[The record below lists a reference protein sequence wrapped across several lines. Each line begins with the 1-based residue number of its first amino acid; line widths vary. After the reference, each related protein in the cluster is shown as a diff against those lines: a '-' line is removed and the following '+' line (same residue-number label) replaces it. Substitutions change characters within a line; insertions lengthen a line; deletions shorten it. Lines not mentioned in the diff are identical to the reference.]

1 VTDAT
6 DQPIAHVYFEDEPQR
21 QMAAIA
27 RRGTAD
33 CGQHR
38 RAAGPAATSSKVRV
52 MAGTAPKDIASSWR
66 SFHTAQEPKSSA
78 KSKGGRLMVP
88 VISANALLVWF
99 VWGFFMAIGWALG
112 TWVVARLLGMVWRER
127 P

>member
-1 VTDAT
+1 MHGRIAANIAKL
-6 DQPIAHVYFEDEPQR
+6 PI
-21 QMAAIA
+21 
-27 RRGTAD
+27 
-33 CGQHR
+33 
-38 RAAGPAATSSKVRV
+38 ATSSKVGV
-52 MAGTAPKDIASSWR
+52 MADMAARVCLVGGGFIL
-66 SFHTAQEPKSSA
+66 HKSLNQRVRPNQRE
-78 KSKGGRLMVP
+78 GVMVP

>member
-1 VTDAT
+1 MR
-6 DQPIAHVYFEDEPQR
+6 YC
-21 QMAAIA
+21 A
-27 RRGTAD
+27 RLGGR
-33 CGQHR
+33 
-38 RAAGPAATSSKVRV
+38 
-52 MAGTAPKDIASSWR
+52 
-66 SFHTAQEPKSSA
+66 FNTAQEPEPKSSA

-127 P
+127 A

>member
-1 VTDAT
+1 VKDTT
-6 DQPIAHVYFEDEPQR
+6 GQPIAYVYFEDEPQR
-21 QMAAIA
+21 HMAAIA
-27 RRGTAD
+27 RRGTGGLRPT
-33 CGQHR
+33 CQ
-38 RAAGPAATSSKVRV
+38 ATCCNEQQGKGHGDMRNEILPRLGGRFILHKSPNQKVRPNQREGV
-52 MAGTAPKDIASSWR
+52 
-66 SFHTAQEPKSSA
+66 
-78 KSKGGRLMVP
+78 MVP

>member
-1 VTDAT
+1 MSHSGRWQLSRDEARQIVAN
-6 DQPIAHVYFEDEPQR
+6 IAKL
-21 QMAAIA
+21 
-27 RRGTAD
+27 
-33 CGQHR
+33 
-38 RAAGPAATSSKVRV
+38 PAATSSVVRDV
-52 MAGTAPKDIASSWR
+52 AGVAARDIASSWR
-66 SFHTAQEPKSSA
+66 SFHTAQEPEPKSSA
-78 KSKGGRLMVP
+78 KSKGGCLMVP

>member
-1 VTDAT
+1 MPRRFPPPWSIDEGMESFTVKDAT
-6 DQPIAHVYFEDEPQR
+6 GQPKILPR
-21 QMAAIA
+21 L
-27 RRGTAD
+27 
-33 CGQHR
+33 
-38 RAAGPAATSSKVRV
+38 
-52 MAGTAPKDIASSWR
+52 
-66 SFHTAQEPKSSA
+66 
-78 KSKGGRLMVP
+78 GGRFILHKSLNQRVRPNQREGVMVP

>member
-1 VTDAT
+1 MDDIATRPTDKERIDPATEVHKANAPPLPAAWSLDEGILHREGRAT
-6 DQPIAHVYFEDEPQR
+6 DQPKILLRLGGRFILHKSLNQR
-21 QMAAIA
+21 
-27 RRGTAD
+27 
-33 CGQHR
+33 
-38 RAAGPAATSSKVRV
+38 VR
-52 MAGTAPKDIASSWR
+52 P
-66 SFHTAQEPKSSA
+66 
-78 KSKGGRLMVP
+78 KGGRLIVP

>member
-1 VTDAT
+1 MSHAGRWRLSR
-6 DQPIAHVYFEDEPQR
+6 DEAP
-21 QMAAIA
+21 
-27 RRGTAD
+27 AD
-33 CGQHR
+33 CGQH
-38 RAAGPAATSSKVRV
+38 AKLPAATSSKVRV
-52 MAGTAPKDIASSWR
+52 IAKWR
-66 SFHTAQEPKSSA
+66 NEMLLRL
-78 KSKGGRLMVP
+78 GGRFILHKSLNQKVRPNQREGVMVP